1 MSRQAS
7 MILMSIKIQACESVM
22 RLSKFSLQSVL
33 YNVIGVIAVIRIIVH
48 VFAEFCKERKK
59 ISDAMIHDLQG
70 RDCWSTLQLC
80 FLVRCFCMSV
90 RINNE
95 HSNVCHQ

>member
-7 MILMSIKIQACESVM
+7 MILMSIKIQARESVM

-59 ISDAMIHDLQG
+59 LEML
-70 RDCWSTLQLC
+70 
-80 FLVRCFCMSV
+80 
-90 RINNE
+90 
-95 HSNVCHQ
+95 